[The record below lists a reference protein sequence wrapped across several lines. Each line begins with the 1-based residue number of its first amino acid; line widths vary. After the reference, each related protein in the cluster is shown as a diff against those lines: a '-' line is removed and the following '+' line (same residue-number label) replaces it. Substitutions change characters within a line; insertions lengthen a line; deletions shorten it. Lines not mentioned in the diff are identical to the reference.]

1 MLASPAS
8 ACRDVPPG
16 SGRPGCAPRLR
27 VPRAGTKLEETVL
40 GGDTLVLA
48 AEKCSPEH
56 SHVFSSAHCGYPA
69 PGYPGPSFV
78 FTPFFTVGSFSFTK
92 PMLLALVCA
101 IAVVGFFWAAF
112 AKPKIVPRGVQNLGE
127 MGVEFV
133 REQIMRP
140 MIGKRGD
147 TFLPFLVSLFFFI
160 WLMNLMEIIPIAQFP
175 AMSLIGFPAALMLMV
190 YGTYT
195 YLGIKHQGLG
205 GYFKNMIPGGVPW
218 PILIILA
225 PVEILQYL
233 LIRPFTLA
241 VRLFANMF
249 AGHILLL
256 VFTLATWYLFS
267 LSIGLLFS
275 VTSFVL
281 TIVLTA
287 FEMLIQALQAY
298 IFTILTAQYIGG
310 SLEASH

>member
-1 MLASPAS
+1 
-8 ACRDVPPG
+8 
-16 SGRPGCAPRLR
+16 
-27 VPRAGTKLEETVL
+27 LEEPDVA
-40 GGDTLVLA
+40 GDVLA
-48 AEKCSPEH
+48 LAITKCTEGN
-56 SHVFSSAHCGYPA
+56 SHVFSSSHCGYPA
-69 PGYPGPSFV
+69 PGYPGPTFL
-78 FTPFFTVGSFSFTK
+78 FTPFFTIGSFAFTK

-101 IAVVGFFWAAF
+101 VLVVWFFWAAF
-112 AKPKIVPRGVQNLGE
+112 AKPKLVPRGVQNVGELGI
-127 MGVEFV
+127 MFV
-133 REQIMRP
+133 RDQILRP
-140 MIGKRGD
+140 MMGKRGD
-147 TFLPFLVSLFFFI
+147 SYLPFLVSLFFFI

-175 AMSLIGFPAALMLMV
+175 PMSMIAFPAALMLMV
-190 YGTYT
+190 YGSYT

-205 GYFKNMIPGGVPW
+205 GYFRNMIPRGVP
-218 PILIILA
+218 PGILVILA
-225 PVEILQYL
+225 PVEVLQYV

-256 VFTLATWYLFS
+256 IFTVATWYLFS

-281 TIVLTA
+281 TVVLTA

-310 SLEASH
+310 SLEAGH